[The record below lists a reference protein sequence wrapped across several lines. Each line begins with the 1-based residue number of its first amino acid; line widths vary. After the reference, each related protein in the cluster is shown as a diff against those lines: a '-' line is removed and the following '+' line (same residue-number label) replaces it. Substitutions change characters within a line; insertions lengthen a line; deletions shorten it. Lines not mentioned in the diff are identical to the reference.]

1 MASEAQE
8 VGMLKEF
15 KEFVAKGSAIDLA
28 VGVVI
33 GAAFGAI
40 VKSLV
45 DGLIM
50 PLVGLLLGRIDLANL
65 YLVLGEGTPAGPYA
79 TLKAAQDAGA
89 PVLAYGLVIN
99 AFVSF
104 LIIAFVVFLVIKAVN
119 VVRKPVAPPAMKD
132 CPFCLTSV
140 PGAATRCPACTGQ
153 LAEP

>member
-1 MASEAQE
+1 
-8 VGMLKEF
+8 MLKEF
-15 KEFVAKGSAIDLA
+15 KEFIAKGSAVDLA

-50 PLVGLLLGRIDLANL
+50 PLVGLLLGRIDFVNL
-65 YLVLGEGTPAGPYA
+65 YVVLGEGAPAGPYA

-89 PVLAYGLVIN
+89 SVLAYGLVIN
-99 AFVSF
+99 ALVSF
-104 LIIAFVVFLVIKAVN
+104 LIIAFVIFLVVKAVN
-119 VVRKPVAPPAMKD
+119 VVRKPPAAPPTKD

-140 PGAATRCPACTGQ
+140 PDAATRCPACTSE
-153 LAEP
+153 LPAR